1 MASIANENWNARE
14 VRGKLKDQTEKT
26 PGWLDWVQDRQEP
39 TVRLPTGTV
48 DAHCHVF
55 GPAAEFPFAPGR
67 KYTPGDASK
76 IDLEHLRHDLGVS
89 RNVIVQAS
97 CHGRD
102 NAALLDALD
111 HFGETARGVV
121 AIGSDISER
130 QLKDMHQRGVRGVRF
145 NFVKRLV
152 ESQPF
157 EEVEL
162 VAAKIRELGWHI
174 VVYFE
179 SPNLPDLADFLANL
193 NVPLVIDHLGRPD
206 LAKGASSAEYSAF
219 LKFVDRTDAWVK
231 VSCPERLTITGPY
244 AVAGAHEVYTD
255 VAPFAQKAIAEFP
268 ERVLWGTDWPHPNLR
283 SHMPD
288 DAVLLNYLRQITSDP
303 SARQRL
309 LIDNPMAL
317 YWEK

>member
-1 MASIANENWNARE
+1 MTDDNA
-14 VRGKLKDQTEKT
+14 KT
-26 PGWLDWVQDRQEP
+26 PGWLDWVHDRQEP
-39 TVRLPTGTV
+39 SVQLPTGAV

-55 GPAAEFPFAPGR
+55 GPAQQFPFAPGR
-67 KYTPGDASK
+67 KYTPTDASK
-76 IDLEHLRHDLGVS
+76 LDLEDLRKDLGVT

-97 CHGRD
+97 AHGRD

-111 HFGETARGVV
+111 YFGDTARGVV
-121 AIGSDISER
+121 AIGSDVHESE
-130 QLKDMHQRGVRGVRF
+130 LADMHERGVRGVRF

-152 ESQPF
+152 EHKSF
-157 EEVEL
+157 EEVER

-179 SPNLPDLADFLANL
+179 APDLPELAGFLANL

-206 LAKGASSAEYSAF
+206 ISKGASSEEYSAF
-219 LKFVDRTDAWVK
+219 LKFVDRTEAWVK

-255 VAPFAQKAIAEFP
+255 VVPFARKAIQEFP
-268 ERVLWGTDWPHPNLR
+268 EQVLWGTDWPHPNLC

-288 DAVLLNYLRQITSDP
+288 DAILLNYLTQIAPDE
-303 SARQRL
+303 ADRQRL
-309 LIDNPMAL
+309 LVDSPLAL
-317 YWEK
+317 YWSP